1 MTDRF
6 QTKNAVHWLAVIAVF
21 ASFLL
26 MYAPVL
32 PDMIG
37 RWNDPDF
44 SHCFLVPWIA
54 AYFAY
59 TKRYKL
65 RSLRLRSSAW
75 GWLLIL
81 FSGMLFLAG
90 KLGSVETLV
99 YISFWLSIVGMV
111 VTVLGGHGARVM
123 AFPLFML
130 GFMVPLPSFLN
141 SLFTFKLKLLASDL
155 AAGILRF
162 TGKSVHRAG
171 NIIDLPNMQ
180 VQVVDACSGLHYI
193 YTLLLLG
200 FVVGYLG
207 HVRWSERVLV
217 AAAAIPL
224 AVFAN
229 SMRIVGMAWL
239 SPWISPEAM
248 EGLFHNFFGIF
259 VFVFTI
265 LMLFLFSSLIRLSGE
280 KYLTKKPID
289 GNRVEKDGVS
299 GSLLV
304 HPIHVGVSVLLM
316 ILIWSVSINFNMTL
330 ISPSRL
336 SFSEFSGR
344 MGEWEK
350 YERSFIDSK
359 VNESLWSD
367 DHVQITYRHRDTG
380 HVLLL
385 FIAYY
390 AYQGVKH
397 TAHSPLACLMGSGWA
412 PRSRRTLAR
421 EFPSPLGQVQI
432 SQMVFEAGN
441 QWLLSNFWFQGRGR
455 VISNEYWHKWYLFWD
470 AIRLRRNDGALV
482 RIEMPLARGQDIE
495 TAQKLLDDFIQD
507 LETVLPRYVPG

>member
-1 MTDRF
+1 MIDRF
-6 QTKNAVHWLAVIAVF
+6 RTINAVQWLAVIALF

-26 MYAPVL
+26 MYASTL

-59 TKRYKL
+59 AKRYKL
-65 RSLRLRSSAW
+65 RSLKLRSSAW
-75 GWLLIL
+75 GWLLLLCSGIL
-81 FSGMLFLAG
+81 FFAG

-99 YISFWLSIVGMV
+99 YISLWLSIVGMV
-111 VTVLGGHGARVM
+111 VTVLGRHGARVL
-123 AFPLFML
+123 AFPLFLL

-155 AAGILRF
+155 AANILHI
-162 TGKSVHRAG
+162 TGKSVHCAG

-180 VQVVDACSGLHYI
+180 LQVVDACSGLHYI
-193 YTLLLLG
+193 YTLLLIG
-200 FVVGYLG
+200 FIVGYLG
-207 HVRWSERVLV
+207 HVRWNERVLV
-217 AAAAIPL
+217 TAATIPL

-239 SPWISPEAM
+239 SPWISPEAI
-248 EGLFHNFFGIF
+248 EGLFHDFFGIF
-259 VFVFTI
+259 IFVFTI
-265 LMLFLFSSLIRLSGE
+265 VMLLLFSSLIHLVRE
-280 KYLTKKPID
+280 KCLTKKLID
-289 GNRVEKDGVS
+289 GNKVEKDGVA

-304 HPIHVGVSVLLM
+304 HPIHVGVAFLLM
-316 ILIWSVSINFNMTL
+316 ILIWSVSINLNMTL

-336 SFSEFSGR
+336 SFAKFSGKI
-344 MGEWEK
+344 GEWEK
-350 YERSFIDSK
+350 GERSFIDSK
-359 VNESLWSD
+359 ANESLWAD
-367 DHVQITYRHRDTG
+367 DYVQITYRHRDTG

-385 FIAYY
+385 FVPYY

-397 TAHSPLACLMGSGWA
+397 AAHSPVACLMGSGWA
-412 PRSRRTLAR
+412 PRSRRTLTR

-455 VISNEYWHKWYLFWD
+455 VLSNEYWHKWYLFWD

-482 RIEMPLARGQDIE
+482 HIEIPLARGQDIE
-495 TAQKLLDDFIQD
+495 TAQKFLDDFIQN
-507 LETVLPRYVPG
+507 LETILPKYVPS